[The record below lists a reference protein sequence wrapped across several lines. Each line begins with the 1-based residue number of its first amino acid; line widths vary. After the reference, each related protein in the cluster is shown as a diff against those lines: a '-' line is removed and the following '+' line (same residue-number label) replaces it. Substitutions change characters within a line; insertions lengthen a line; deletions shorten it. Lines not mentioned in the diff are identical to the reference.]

1 MKGSAGFTDFVVGQ
15 LSEFGPVMPRR
26 MFGGVGL
33 YFDGLFFGLI
43 DEDVLYFKVSDATR
57 PRYESAGSAPFKPF
71 DDKPS
76 MKGYYEVPEDILEDP
91 EELAA
96 WAREAHG
103 VALAAKRPSRG
114 RSREA

>member
-15 LSEFGPVMPRR
+15 LAEFGAVMPRR

-33 YFDGLFFGLI
+33 YFDGVFFGLI
-43 DEDVLYFKVSDATR
+43 DEDALYFKVSDATR

-71 DDKPS
+71 ADKPS
-76 MKGYYEVPEDILEDP
+76 MQGSYEVPEDILEDP

-114 RSREA
+114 RSRKT